1 MGIPKWINLKR
12 QPWKWIAVNAIASLM
27 VLILIP
33 AAVPAAWGQVPQIP
47 GLNTVER
54 VLTSITS
61 QKIGSGTVKLDGHK
75 LFQVGVPAASDTQ
88 QKTTTRIDQRVQ
100 DIEARLAQLV
110 KGKID
115 PAIQVT
121 SQPRPTQQGNQLS
134 VIYVNGQYLMTVT
147 TLDAELQG
155 TTPSLLADEWSQT
168 IKKALL
174 RAKQERQ
181 PEYLRNQ
188 GLLAGS
194 ITLAIILGSLGLS
207 DRQHRNKTQREALS
221 AHVPRDI
228 TTSLIT
234 ASDTGPL
241 TMAAMQEKVVWREQR
256 NINDIQRWLL
266 QFGQLAI
273 WGGGTFVILGL
284 FPYTR
289 WLQVLILSALQAPLK
304 ILGIGLGTY
313 VVIRGSAVLID
324 HFVSALEKEKIL
336 APEASQRLALR
347 VSTFSLVL
355 KRTIA
360 LVCVGVGTLTAL
372 ATVGINVGP
381 LLAGAGIIGLAI
393 SFASQSVI
401 KDMINGFLILLED
414 QYAVGDVIVV
424 GDVGGLVENINLRI
438 TQLRNDEG
446 RLITIPNSEISIVQ
460 NLSKDWSR
468 VDLKLH
474 IAYDADLN
482 HALEVIGQVG
492 LEMSRE
498 RFWRHKILE
507 TPEVLGVD
515 ELQHAGIMIRVWI
528 KTQPLQ
534 QWSVA
539 REYRRRLKLALD
551 EEVISVGIPQQS
563 ILLRRAQS
571 SRKNLDTSDGQPH
584 STASSNRRGS

>member
-1 MGIPKWINLKR
+1 MGIPKWIKLKG
-12 QPWKWIAVNAIASLM
+12 QPWKGIAVNAIASLM

-88 QKTTTRIDQRVQ
+88 QKITTRIDQRVQ

-115 PAIQVT
+115 SAIQVT
-121 SQPRPTQQGNQLS
+121 PSQTEPTAQGNQLS
-134 VIYVNGQYLMTVT
+134 VIDVNGQYLMTVT

-155 TTPSLLADEWSQT
+155 TTPPLLAEEWSQT

-181 PEYLRNQ
+181 PESLQNQ

-194 ITLAIILGSLGLS
+194 ITLLIILGSLGLS

-221 AHVPRDI
+221 AHVPTDI

-273 WGGGTFVILGL
+273 WGGGIFTILGL

-313 VVIRGSAVLID
+313 VVIRSSAVLID
-324 HFVSALEKEKIL
+324 HFVSAVEKEKIL
-336 APEASQRLALR
+336 APAASQRLALR

-424 GDVGGLVENINLRI
+424 GAVGGLVENINL
-438 TQLRNDEG
+438 
-446 RLITIPNSEISIVQ
+446 
-460 NLSKDWSR
+460 
-468 VDLKLH
+468 
-474 IAYDADLN
+474 
-482 HALEVIGQVG
+482 
-492 LEMSRE
+492 
-498 RFWRHKILE
+498 
-507 TPEVLGVD
+507 
-515 ELQHAGIMIRVWI
+515 
-528 KTQPLQ
+528 
-534 QWSVA
+534 
-539 REYRRRLKLALD
+539 
-551 EEVISVGIPQQS
+551 
-563 ILLRRAQS
+563 
-571 SRKNLDTSDGQPH
+571 
-584 STASSNRRGS
+584 